1 MNEERIPIGEATVL
15 VIRNVAGHLELRGG
29 QEEELR
35 VRAGGELQIDAGD
48 EEIALTCSGD
58 CVLALPTSLN
68 LRCEAVHGH
77 AQIEDLT
84 GAVTGDA
91 VDGHLRLRNV
101 GPVRLAAVRGNLD
114 AEGVSGDLIVDSVG
128 GGLRAAGMRGR
139 IAASIGGDLSVRDLD
154 GSVQAEAGGDARLD
168 FVAIGVA
175 QNTVSAGGDIVC
187 RMPAEASATV
197 SLQCGGRVYV
207 QGPIA
212 LQPQAAGAAHFV
224 LGEGEA
230 TVELRA
236 GGDIRVRARTGFDEV
251 GADGDVGASED
262 FSWRIEQATQQIAAQ
277 LEGQLGVFARQI
289 EERLIESGAT
299 EEIAARVQEKVQSAL
314 RRAET
319 NIANALRHVE
329 KQAQRAEERAAR
341 LEAHQMRRQTAW
353 PAAPPPRGP
362 RPAAVTPEQRMRVLN
377 MLNDGKITVE
387 QAEQLLAALAGK
399 GD

>member
-1 MNEERIPIGEATVL
+1 M
-15 VIRNVAGHLELRGG
+15 
-29 QEEELR
+29 
-35 VRAGGELQIDAGD
+35 
-48 EEIALTCSGD
+48 
-58 CVLALPTSLN
+58 
-68 LRCEAVHGH
+68 
-77 AQIEDLT
+77 
-84 GAVTGDA
+84 
-91 VDGHLRLRNV
+91 
-101 GPVRLAAVRGNLD
+101 
-114 AEGVSGDLIVDSVG
+114 
-128 GGLRAAGMRGR
+128 
-139 IAASIGGDLSVRDLD
+139 
-154 GSVQAEAGGDARLD
+154 
-168 FVAIGVA
+168 
-175 QNTVSAGGDIVC
+175 
-187 RMPAEASATV
+187 

-230 TVELRA
+230 TVDLRA